1 MIHTPTSIRRR
12 PVSPAGIVVALGWCL
27 LGLAGCAGTT
37 ATPPAAA
44 VDEAMVEPGRYLAD
58 FDRAWELV
66 RDTHYDTNYNGVD
79 WEGVRDELRPQA
91 EAAQTRG
98 RSRALIQEMVSRL
111 GQSHFGVIPDDLD
124 RGTRGGGGESEASE
138 DGLGGGGPAEV
149 PGRGDGA
156 GEATPGFEF
165 RVVDG
170 RALVTSVRAGSPA
183 EGAGVRMGW
192 VLTKVRSRDV
202 SSMIARMTESLGGHE
217 ASMYTWQAVAGLLQG
232 RSGTGIELTFLD
244 EADREVSLEISRVD
258 PPGEMVRFGNLPP
271 LSTRLEHR
279 WLTPEET
286 GDEGA
291 KIGYIAFN
299 IFMIPIAPQFERAM
313 VELQSA
319 DGIVV
324 DLRGNPGGV
333 GAMAGALARFFVS
346 SRVQLGTMY
355 MRGAELQF
363 NAEPVVVTS
372 GGERLRPFTGPLA
385 MVIDET
391 SASTSEVFAGG
402 MRAIGRAKTFG
413 SPSAGMA
420 LPAAMTR
427 LPSGDVLLHAIAD
440 YLNSDGTRLEGD
452 GVPTDFPV
460 PVRRDDLLAGVDA
473 PLREAARWIVN
484 QRAGAGQAAAVQ
496 N

>member
-1 MIHTPTSIRRR
+1 M
-12 PVSPAGIVVALGWCL
+12 GWCV

-37 ATPPAAA
+37 TAPQAA
-44 VDEAMVEPGRYLAD
+44 VEEAPVEPGRYLAD

-66 RDTHYDTNYNGVD
+66 RDTHYDTEYNGVD
-79 WEGVRDELRPQA
+79 WVGVRDELRPQA
-91 EAAQTRG
+91 EQAGTRG

-124 RGTRGGGGESEASE
+124 RSTRGGAGDASE
-138 DGLGGGGPAEV
+138 DGAGGPVEV

-156 GEATPGFEF
+156 GEATPGFDF

-183 EGAGVRMGW
+183 EQAGVGMGW
-192 VLTKVRSRDV
+192 VLTRVRSTDV
-202 SSMIARMTESLGGHE
+202 GAMIARMTESLGGHE
-217 ASMYTWQAVAGLLQG
+217 ASLYTWQAVAGLLQG
-232 RSGTGIELTFLD
+232 RSGTGIALTFLD
-244 EADREVSLEISRVD
+244 ESDREVSLEISRVD

-286 GDEGA
+286 GDAEA

-333 GAMAGALARFFVS
+333 GAMAGALTRFFVT
-346 SRVQLGTMY
+346 SRVQLGTMF

-372 GGERLRPFTGPLA
+372 QGERLRPFTGPLA
-385 MVIDET
+385 IVIDET
-391 SASTSEVFAGG
+391 SASTSEVMAGG

-484 QRAGAGQAAAVQ
+484 QRVGAEQAAAVQ

>member
-1 MIHTPTSIRRR
+1 MNNAPRSSRRR
-12 PVSPAGIVVALGWCL
+12 QASRAGIGAALGLCV

-37 ATPPAAA
+37 AAPSTAA
-44 VDEAMVEPGRYLAD
+44 DEVLVEPGRYLPD

-91 EAAQTRG
+91 EAAQSRG

-124 RGTRGGGGESEASE
+124 PISGDDDAAGSG
-138 DGLGGGGPAEV
+138 DGAGVGGPAEV

-156 GEATPGFEF
+156 GEATPGFDF
-165 RVVDG
+165 RVVEG
-170 RALVTSVRAGSPA
+170 RALVTSVRPGSPA
-183 EGAGVRMGW
+183 EDAGVRMGW
-192 VLTKVRSRDV
+192 VLTGVRSTDV
-202 SSMIARMTESLGGHE
+202 SSMIGRMTESLGGHE
-217 ASMYTWQAVAGLLQG
+217 ASLYTWQAVAGLLQG
-232 RSGTGIELTFLD
+232 RSGSDIALTFLD
-244 EADREVSLEISRVD
+244 ESDREVSLEIARVD

-286 GDEGA
+286 GDPDA

-402 MRAIGRAKTFG
+402 MRAIGRATTFG

-420 LPAAMTR
+420 LPAAMSR